1 MCFHLTFSISF
12 AASDDPL
19 VLLHGQANKMKITSA
34 GSGPAVGFMSC
45 VNCASSAEGS
55 GRVGKGWQLQF
66 RVLHTHTHTH
76 THTHIHTYI
85 HTHIHTYTHIYIYTH
100 TYTHTHI
107 HKYIHTHIHTHSH
120 TVYLCVLCGSENK
133 QRLFPYT
140 T

>member
-76 THTHIHTYI
+76 THIHTYI